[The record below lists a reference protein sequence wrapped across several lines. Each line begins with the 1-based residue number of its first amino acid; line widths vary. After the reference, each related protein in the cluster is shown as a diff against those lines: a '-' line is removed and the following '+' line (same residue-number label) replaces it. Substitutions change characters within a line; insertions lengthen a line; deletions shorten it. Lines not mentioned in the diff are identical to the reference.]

1 MYGSMLGRGG
11 GTAPSSLESPFAQRV
26 SGYTGWRLCVPD
38 PGNNFDEE
46 GHALRLGNSG
56 LTRYLTLSAIVA
68 ATITLT
74 LGALPLA
81 AGEGGIAGARYTAT
95 LVGAEENPPIT
106 TGASGE
112 FELTVVDGGTWLYTL
127 SYRNLEGGDPTAAHI
142 HVGPR
147 GANGPVVI
155 FLCGGGGKP
164 PCPAAGSVSGT
175 ITAADVMDQAAAGV
189 TAGNVGAVLAAM
201 QAGNT
206 YANVHNAQ
214 NPGGQIRGQIS

>member
-1 MYGSMLGRGG
+1 MTFSRD
-11 GTAPSSLESPFAQRV
+11 RV
-26 SGYTGWRLCVPD
+26 
-38 PGNNFDEE
+38 
-46 GHALRLGNSG
+46 
-56 LTRYLTLSAIVA
+56 TRYLTASIALA
-68 ATITLT
+68 ALATL
-74 LGALPLA
+74 LVGVLPTT
-81 AGEGGIAGARYTAT
+81 AGEGGVAGGRFTAT
-95 LVGAEENPPIT
+95 LVGAEENPPVA

-112 FELTVVDGGTWLYTL
+112 FELTVVDSGTWLYTL

-155 FLCGGGGKP
+155 FLCGGAGKP
-164 PCPAAGSVSGT
+164 ACPAAGSVSGT

-189 TAGNVGAVLAAM
+189 SAGNLGAVLTAM
-201 QAGNT
+201 RAGNT